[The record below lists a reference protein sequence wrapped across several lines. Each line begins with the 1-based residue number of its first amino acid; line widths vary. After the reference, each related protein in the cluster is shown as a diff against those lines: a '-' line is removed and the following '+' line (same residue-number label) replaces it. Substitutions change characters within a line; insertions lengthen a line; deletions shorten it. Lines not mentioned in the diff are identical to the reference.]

1 MFPTDKNAQ
10 ESFQSARVPV
20 SQAGTRSDCVWTSE
34 TRNGVKTK
42 VGGGIAIILMP
53 LLGIPLAPEA

>member
-34 TRNGVKTK
+34 TRNGVKK
-42 VGGGIAIILMP
+42 KAAGDQGGI
-53 LLGIPLAPEA
+53 

>member
-1 MFPTDKNAQ
+1 MRNRKKPGEEDRGEDK
-10 ESFQSARVPV
+10 
-20 SQAGTRSDCVWTSE
+20 E